1 MRPIFIVELNNGKTD
16 NIFEYNFKDGVFSGN
31 EKYSY
36 SDIKNFIGIPCEI
49 LSSMFFKEDKKKK
62 VEEATEA

>member
-49 LSSMFFKEDKKKK
+49 MSAMFLKEDRKKKTDGI
-62 VEEATEA
+62 VEA